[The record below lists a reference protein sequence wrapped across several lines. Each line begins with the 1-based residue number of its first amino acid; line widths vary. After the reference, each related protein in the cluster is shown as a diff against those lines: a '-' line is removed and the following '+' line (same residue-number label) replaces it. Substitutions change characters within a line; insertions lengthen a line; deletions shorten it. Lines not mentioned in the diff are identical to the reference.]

1 MVACLRR
8 KSCTPFA
15 AYAFI
20 YLVGQG
26 LALCLLLSTELN
38 MLGSLHNLLMLRL
51 ADTAFHL
58 DDKFLRYFC
67 LSPQDGLGLPMVPTL
82 LPLVSACTLSIKPF
96 LRLLVL
102 GNLVLGVLVTP
113 PAISIALIWYV
124 YLQLILQLTIC
135 GLKFL
140 YNDSTFWKSWA
151 ALNLLPLDKS
161 ARGLF

>member
-82 LPLVSACTLSIKPF
+82 LPLVSACTLSTSCTGKPCA
-96 LRLLVL
+96 RCACHTSCNKYCAYLVCL
-102 GNLVLGVLVTP
+102 P
-113 PAISIALIWYV
+113 SINFTTYHL
-124 YLQLILQLTIC
+124 
-135 GLKFL
+135 
-140 YNDSTFWKSWA
+140 WA
-151 ALNLLPLDKS
+151 KIFIQ
-161 ARGLF
+161 R